1 MHKNAIEAEEE
12 DMFIIVGM
20 IMMIL
25 IIIKIV
31 TMIRMIMIRVQD
43 D

>member
-1 MHKNAIEAEEE
+1 MHKNTIEAEEE
-12 DMFIIVGM
+12 DMLIITGM

-25 IIIKIV
+25 IIIKISI
-31 TMIRMIMIRVQD
+31 MIRMIMTVVQD